1 LVGHVRSA
9 LRDARRGFGDR
20 ASCVVAAIL
29 ATHALLLAWIDYRNS
44 PTIDEVAHLPAGI
57 SHLLFARFDL
67 YRVNPP
73 LVRSVAAIPVVVAG
87 AKTDWS
93 SYSFDPGNRAE
104 FAVGDAFVKANGAKV
119 FWYFTLA
126 RWACIPFSLVGGYF
140 CYRWAR
146 WLYGPAPGIV
156 AAALWSFSPNILGN
170 AAMITPDAGA
180 AALGVMCGYCFHRWL
195 ADPCWLRA
203 LTTGAALGFAELAK
217 TTWIVLFPLL
227 PALWLV
233 WALVNHRTRTRRSR
247 WPEARQ
253 LSAALLTAV
262 YLINLGYG
270 FEGSFRRLRDFKF
283 VSSLLAGPEVEVR
296 GGNRFAGSW
305 LGCLAVP
312 LPSSYLEGIDIQKS
326 DFERGK
332 LSFLRGEQRLGGWWH
347 YYLYALTI
355 KVPSGTLVL
364 ALLAA
369 GLTARRGYSAGAM
382 NEAVVVAPAIIV
394 LLIVSSQT
402 GFSRHFRYLLPAFPF
417 AFVSVSK
424 TARAVP
430 LGHRSLGLVSAACLS
445 WSIISAMAV
454 YPHCLSYFN
463 ETVGGPMRGHSHLV
477 DANIDW
483 GQDLLYLARWTQA
496 HSAAVP
502 LYVSYFGTVDPKTA
516 GIEAMPLPHEAT
528 APGMPFA
535 TAAIAGPLKPGWYA
549 ISVNHLR
556 AYRHWQARGNPDDSQ
571 FLRLLPVS
579 RAGYS
584 IYIYRVQP
592 RATRP

>member
-1 LVGHVRSA
+1 MVGHDRSA

-57 SHLLFARFDL
+57 SHLLLARFDL

-93 SYSFDPGNRAE
+93 SYSIAPGNRAE
-104 FAVGDAFVKANGAKV
+104 FAVGEAFVKANGAKV

-146 WLYGPAPGIV
+146 WLYGPAPGVV

-180 AALGVMCGYCFHRWL
+180 AAFGVMCGYCFHRWL
-195 ADPCWLRA
+195 ADPRWLRA
-203 LTTGAALGFAELAK
+203 FTTGAALGLAALAK

-233 WALVNHRTRTRRSR
+233 WALVNRRTRTRRGRSS
-247 WPEARQ
+247 EARQ
-253 LSAALLTAV
+253 LSAALLTAI

-270 FEGSFRRLRDFKF
+270 FEGSFRRLGDFKF
-283 VSSLLAGPEVEVR
+283 VGRLFAGPGEQVPY
-296 GGNRFAGSW
+296 GNRFAGSW
-305 LGCLAVP
+305 LGYLVVP

-332 LSFLRGEQRLGGWWH
+332 VSFLRGEQRLGGWWH
-347 YYLYALTI
+347 YYLYALAI
-355 KVPSGTLVL
+355 KVPTGALVL

-369 GLTARRGYSAGAM
+369 GLTARRGFSAGAM
-382 NEAVVVAPAIIV
+382 NEAVVIAPAIVV

-402 GFSRHFRYLLPAFPF
+402 GFSRHFRYLLPAIPF

-424 TARAVP
+424 IARAVA
-430 LGHRSLGLVSAACLS
+430 LGHRSLGLVSAACLC
-445 WSIISAMAV
+445 WSMASGMAV

-463 ETVGGPMRGHSHLV
+463 ELVGGPTRGRSHLV
-477 DANIDW
+477 DANVDW
-483 GQDLLYLARWTQA
+483 GQDLLYLAHWAEA
-496 HSAAVP
+496 HPAAVP
-502 LYVSYFGTVDPKTA
+502 LYVSYFGTVDPKLA
-516 GIEAMPLPHEAT
+516 GIEAMPLRHEAT
-528 APGMPFA
+528 APETPFA
-535 TAAIAGPLKPGWYA
+535 TAKIADPLKPGWYA
-549 ISVNHLR
+549 VSVNHLG
-556 AYRHWQARGNPDDSQ
+556 AYRHWQASGNPDDSQ
-571 FLRLLPVS
+571 FLRLMPVS

-584 IYIYRVQP
+584 ICIYRVQP
-592 RATRP
+592 HATRP